1 MFFRSYDTHTF
12 YHWIDPYRERER
24 GGERE
29 RETVCVRERER
40 EGRGESFRHFVH
52 SDSREHFYGCWL
64 ERSFGVVGVYVFVLF
79 FIYI

>member
-1 MFFRSYDTHTF
+1 MTHTLF
-12 YHWIDPYRERER
+12 ITGSIPTERER